1 MSQSPRCPLPTGWL
15 FSCFLAGAGL
25 LVSEIRKEEGAVRG
39 FPSLED
45 VSDGAAE
52 AQGSPGPQLPDT
64 WVSLGRSR
72 PLWGE
77 APSFCLLWAT
87 RVVHKLAG
95 PEGKGS
101 GGCLERV
108 GRTYSGGW
116 SRESPIPWG
125 QGGAQKRRELSLVSQ
140 TVIRLCNPR
149 PLGH

>member
-1 MSQSPRCPLPTGWL
+1 MGWL

-39 FPSLED
+39 FPSLKD
-45 VSDGAAE
+45 VTDCAAE
-52 AQGSPGPQLPDT
+52 ARGSPSPQLPRT

-72 PLWGE
+72 PLCGE

-95 PEGKGS
+95 PEGRGS
-101 GGCLERV
+101 GGCLEQV
-108 GRTYSGGW
+108 GRTYSGRR

-125 QGGAQKRRELSLVSQ
+125 AGRCPEKKGAEPGESDRDQ
-140 TVIRLCNPR
+140 TV
-149 PLGH
+149 